1 MNEELIQSE
10 KKNYFGH
17 LWMFF
22 LENYGQDTIQ
32 FILSFPNDFALMQ
45 YFSNLNDFLGL
56 TLNCNFISNLNNF
69 LINNSLI
76 RWHHHQSNVR
86 KTIHQD
92 LRNLKD

>member
-76 RWHHHQSNVR
+76 RWYHQSNVR
-86 KTIHQD
+86 KTNHQD

>member
-10 KKNYFGH
+10 KENYFGH
-17 LWMFF
+17 LWIFF

-32 FILSFPNDFALMQ
+32 FILSFPSDFALMQ
-45 YFSNLNDFLGL
+45 YFLNLNDLFGL
-56 TLNCNFISNLNNF
+56 TLHCNFISNLNNF